1 MFFQAVN
8 AARVRPAAGGL
19 LLDQYPGAT
28 FAIGLRKLRNAYT
41 GACMRVRRASDN
53 TEQDIGFNATGGLD
67 TTALATFCAGTTG
80 FIRTWYDQSVS
91 GNNAGQ
97 TATVSQPQIFSSG
110 QLEPN
115 GALFGNDNLVLQTAS
130 TLGISGSQA
139 RTMFAV
145 VKRTRSIDAGE
156 FIFITRGS
164 TFTTGNTWFQSTQWR
179 VGIQG
184 GNVVWASTPTNLL
197 QLTTLTLSGTNVTNH
212 TLRVNGASQ
221 TVTSSLSLTVNT
233 ITTVAYIGHDPSYQP
248 YTWLQGNISELILY
262 NSDQTSNHAAIEGN
276 IDGYYNIY

>member
-28 FAIGLRKLRNAYT
+28 FAVGLRKLRNAYT

-53 TEQDIGFNATGGLD
+53 TEQDIGFNASGGLD
-67 TTALATFCAGTTG
+67 TVALTNFCVGTTG

-91 GNNAGQ
+91 GNTAGQ
-97 TATVSQPQIFSSG
+97 TATVAQPQIYSAG

-130 TLGISGSQA
+130 TLGISGSQP
-139 RTMFAV
+139 RTMFIA
-145 VKRTRSIDAGE
+145 VKRTRSIDGE

-164 TFTTGNTWFQSTQWR
+164 TFTTGNVWFQSTQWR

-184 GNVVWASTPTNLL
+184 GNTVWASTPTNLL
-197 QLTTLTLSGTNVTNH
+197 QLTTLTLNGTDATNH
-212 TLRVNGASQ
+212 TLRVNGASP
-221 TVTSSLSLTVNT
+221 TVTSSASLAVNT
-233 ITTVAYIGHDPSYQP
+233 ILTIAYIGHDPMYQP
-248 YTWLQGNISELILY
+248 YTWLQGNISEIILY
-262 NSDQTSNHAAIEGN
+262 NSNQSSNQTGIEAN
-276 IDGYYNIY
+276 INGYYNIY